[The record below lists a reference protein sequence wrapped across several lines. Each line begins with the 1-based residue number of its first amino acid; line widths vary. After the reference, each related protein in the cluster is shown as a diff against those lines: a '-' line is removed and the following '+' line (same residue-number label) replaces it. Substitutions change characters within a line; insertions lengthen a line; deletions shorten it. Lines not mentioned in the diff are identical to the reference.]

1 MDVISFAL
9 NLLSP
14 FSRSL
19 WHNMVDINDSIA
31 LSISVLALLSIIS
44 ISLLVCM
51 ILVYWRYRSKEKEKT
66 IWFKSPSELRTGWL
80 SDDRKCLVPGTFSAK
95 VIQPGLLQT
104 EDSASVSFQ
113 SSSLKFFYSECLV
126 DTRGAEPTLSV
137 VGAHPMLKFLCTKE
151 RELYLHPLAL

>member
-1 MDVISFAL
+1 MCIESVISFC
-9 NLLSP
+9 
-14 FSRSL
+14 FSRSQ

-66 IWFKSPSELRTGWL
+66 IWFNSPSELRTGWL

-95 VIQPGLLQT
+95 VVQPGLLQT

-113 SSSLKFFYSECLV
+113 SSSSKFFSPNANMLV
-126 DTRGAEPTLSV
+126 YKREGAISSSPYYITHEIV
-137 VGAHPMLKFLCTKE
+137 A
-151 RELYLHPLAL
+151 